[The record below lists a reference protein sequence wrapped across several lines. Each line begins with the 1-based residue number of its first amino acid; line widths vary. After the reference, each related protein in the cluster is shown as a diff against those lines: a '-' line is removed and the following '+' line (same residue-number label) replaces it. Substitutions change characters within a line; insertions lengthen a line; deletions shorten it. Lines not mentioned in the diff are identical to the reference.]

1 VSETVEQS
9 KAKWRKA
16 ISILRETGMTDE
28 EIAAELGLPDLKVFE
43 SQHISTSAERPAKSS
58 EIVVQHDSS
67 CMDEDDSILDVE
79 VVELSHDGAMAG
91 GFGADHLPVPLKTS
105 APEPNTADSSGY
117 KMHSEEW
124 WQHAKPEVQARRCK
138 AHRKNGDQCK
148 RPALAGTTVCRSHGG
163 ASGHVQRAA
172 RARLENAADRMAK
185 ELLGIATDP
194 NMSAQVKLKA
204 INSALDRAGLRAP
217 NQVVVSAGQ
226 TTGFDEVFSDVFTGS
241 RAESRRARGMELG
254 PNDVDALGYSGD
266 TQSEA
271 SRATVIDADGYEVSD
286 SNTNIEGIQR
296 FSRDAD
302 ISGTANRPGGRGY
315 GGVGPSSYGDYD
327 RLRGPQSD
335 RERFRVHHVTGED
348 AIRVARQQRELTAGD

>member
-1 VSETVEQS
+1 
-9 KAKWRKA
+9 
-16 ISILRETGMTDE
+16 
-28 EIAAELGLPDLKVFE
+28 
-43 SQHISTSAERPAKSS
+43 
-58 EIVVQHDSS
+58 
-67 CMDEDDSILDVE
+67 
-79 VVELSHDGAMAG
+79 
-91 GFGADHLPVPLKTS
+91 
-105 APEPNTADSSGY
+105 
-117 KMHSEEW
+117 
-124 WQHAKPEVQARRCK
+124 
-138 AHRKNGDQCK
+138 
-148 RPALAGTTVCRSHGG
+148 
-163 ASGHVQRAA
+163 
-172 RARLENAADRMAK
+172 MAK